1 MRPLLDYLNSLP
13 PPERDDFAR
22 RCETTIGYLRKA
34 ISVGQR
40 IKAETCILIER
51 ESGAV
56 VKCEHV
62 RPDVDWA
69 TVRRGN
75 PPVESPHAS
84 PELVAEGDGAVT
96 HAAEQKVVVHA

>member
-1 MRPLLDYLNSLP
+1 MKQLLDYLNGLP
-13 PPERDDFAR
+13 VAEQTVFAL
-22 RCETTIGYLRKA
+22 RCKTTVGYLRKA

-84 PELVAEGDGAVT
+84 SELVAEGDGAVT
-96 HAAEQKVVVHA
+96 HAAEQEVGVHA